1 MIEVFEKHIA
11 AVRKEYEPYIKAL
24 HDIRD
29 AALNVIIDIPK
40 ACNDLRAK
48 RLQWTKSLLVT
59 AC

>member
-1 MIEVFEKHIA
+1 MIEGFEKHIA

-29 AALNVIIDIPK
+29 SALNVIINIPK

-48 RLQWTKSLLVT
+48 RLQ
-59 AC
+59 